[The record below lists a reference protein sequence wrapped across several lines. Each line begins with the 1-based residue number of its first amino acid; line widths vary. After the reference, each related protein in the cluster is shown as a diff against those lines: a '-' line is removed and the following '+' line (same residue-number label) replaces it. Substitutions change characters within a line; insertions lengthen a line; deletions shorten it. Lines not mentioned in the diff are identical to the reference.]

1 MISDMHKIKLTDQER
16 HGLAMSIK
24 KIIGQLQSISQ
35 VIENNQIT
43 EQTFTQ
49 LLAVKGGASKVCKD
63 IIAKG
68 VLTQI
73 QEYSQEELDNA
84 LNIIFKL
91 G

>member
-1 MISDMHKIKLTDQER
+1 MHKIKLSNEDR
-16 HGLAMSIK
+16 KNLIMAIK
-24 KIIGQLQSISQ
+24 KIVGQLQSISL
-35 VIENNQIT
+35 VIENDQIS

-68 VLTQI
+68 VLTQL
-73 QEYSQEELDNA
+73 QEYSPEELDNA

>member
-1 MISDMHKIKLTDQER
+1 MHKIKLTNDDR
-16 HGLAMSIK
+16 KNLVMAIK
-24 KIIGQLQSISQ
+24 KIIGQLQSISL
-35 VIENNQIT
+35 VIENDKIS

-68 VLTQI
+68 VLSHL
-73 QEYSQEELDNA
+73 QEYSPEELDNA

>member
-1 MISDMHKIKLTDQER
+1 MHKITLTKEER
-16 HGLAMSIK
+16 QALVMSIK
-24 KIIGQLQSISQ
+24 KIIGQLQSISL
-35 VIENNQIT
+35 IIDNDQIT

-68 VLTQI
+68 VLTHI
-73 QEYSQEELDNA
+73 QEYSKDELDNA
-84 LNIIFKL
+84 LTIIFKL

>member
-1 MISDMHKIKLTDQER
+1 MHKIKLTEEER
-16 HGLAMSIK
+16 RALVMSIK
-24 KIIGQLQSISQ
+24 KITGQLQSISL
-35 VIENNQIT
+35 VIENDQIT

-73 QEYSQEELDNA
+73 QEYSPEELDNA

>member
-1 MISDMHKIKLTDQER
+1 MHKIVLTKEER
-16 HGLAMSIK
+16 QALVMSIK
-24 KIIGQLQSISQ
+24 KIIGQLQSISL
-35 VIENNQIT
+35 IIDNDQIT

-73 QEYSQEELDNA
+73 REYSKDELDNA